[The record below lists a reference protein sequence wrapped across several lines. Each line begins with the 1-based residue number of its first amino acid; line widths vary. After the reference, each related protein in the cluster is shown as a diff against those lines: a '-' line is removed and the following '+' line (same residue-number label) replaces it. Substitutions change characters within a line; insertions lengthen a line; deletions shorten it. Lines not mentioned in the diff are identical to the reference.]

1 MSAQRQS
8 ECKTHSSQL
17 KTFFARGHQMALA
30 AFFLGLALG
39 LGFCLMQ
46 QLWRNQQ
53 LLRLLGML
61 PEDDVGNSLPEIA
74 RLRRSIARV
83 NQQLQQLEVQV
94 QTWKQILQVAPTG
107 YLQVDEENQ
116 LLWCN
121 EQARQLLS
129 IHNWEPE
136 QLRLLLKVVRSY
148 ELDQLIEQTRQRQQ
162 PCECQWVFHPAIAD
176 GEAQRRGALTLRG
189 YSWPLPAGQVGV
201 FLENRQ
207 DFVALS
213 QARNRWVSDL
223 AHELRTPLTSIRLVA
238 ETLQGRLEP
247 PLSTWVQ
254 RMLVETNRLI
264 KLVQDWLDLIQM
276 EADPSKNLK
285 RKPLELQA
293 LIESVWQSLEPL
305 AKQKQLSVAYSEPE
319 KLLVDADESGLYRVF
334 LNLFDNSI
342 RYSPHQGTIQVSA
355 CLSPAQDAPTDAAG
369 REQVQIDII
378 DAGPGFPEADLPY
391 VFDRLYR
398 GDPSRARG
406 VWATNGLPPQAASG
420 HSEILSSS
428 STGSGLGLAIVQQ
441 IVLAHGG
448 TVTARNHPQTGGAW
462 LQIHLFAPISRIA

>member
-1 MSAQRQS
+1 
-8 ECKTHSSQL
+8 
-17 KTFFARGHQMALA
+17 MALA

-39 LGFCLMQ
+39 LGFWLMQ
-46 QLWRNQQ
+46 QLWRSQQ
-53 LLRLLGML
+53 LQRLLAML
-61 PEDDVGNSLPEIA
+61 PEDDVGSSFPQMA
-74 RLRRSIARV
+74 RLRRGIARV
-83 NQQLQQLEVQV
+83 NQQMLQLETQL
-94 QTWKQILQVAPTG
+94 QTWEQILQVAPAG

-136 QLRLLLKVVRSY
+136 QSRLLLKVVRSY

-162 PCECQWVFHPAIAD
+162 PSECEWVFHPAIAD
-176 GEAQRRGALTLRG
+176 GEALRRGALTLRG
-189 YSWPLPAGQVGV
+189 YSWPLRAGQVGV

-238 ETLQGRLEP
+238 ETLQGRLQP
-247 PLSTWVQ
+247 PLSTWVE

-293 LIESVWQSLEPL
+293 LIQSVWQSLEPL
-305 AKQKQLSVAYSEPE
+305 AKQKQLSLAYSEPE
-319 KLLVDADESGLYRVF
+319 KLLVEADESGLYRVF

-355 CLSPAQDAPTDAAG
+355 SLSPANVAPTEAAG

-378 DAGPGFPEADLPY
+378 DSGPGFPEADLPY

-406 VWATNGLPPQAASG
+406 VWATNGLSPQPASG
-420 HSEILSSS
+420 NSQILSSS
-428 STGSGLGLAIVQQ
+428 STGSGLGLAIVLQ

-462 LQIHLFAPISRIA
+462 LQIHLFPPGTRIASHSA